1 MILRSWNW
9 PFMLIYIAFLWRNL
23 KKKITSLIC
32 FYKQKFAKTRSP
44 FISLT
49 TTKLIQRLGLI
60 FHSPPSYYV
69 TSPSLSYSKEFPHIL
84 PKLLLSDLFLFSR
97 NYLKSP
103 PTLVLLDTSLLS
115 CWGHAPAHFSLP
127 VSLFSICAC
136 LKSNSLRIMSA

>member
-1 MILRSWNW
+1 MKLLQNITTVQKREHYYAILTSQNDFKIMKLTIYVNLHCF
-9 PFMLIYIAFLWRNL
+9 FMKKLK

-49 TTKLIQRLGLI
+49 STKLIQRLGLI

-69 TSPSLSYSKEFPHIL
+69 ISPCLSYSKVFPHIL

-115 CWGHAPAHFSLP
+115 C
-127 VSLFSICAC
+127 
-136 LKSNSLRIMSA
+136 